1 MPPERTDKMA
11 STTLHLEFAIGGNL
25 LRPIFLWGDNV
36 TKIIVLVLA
45 VLYNGRKMVI

>member
-1 MPPERTDKMA
+1 MA
-11 STTLHLEFAIGGNL
+11 STILHFEFAIGGNL